1 MPMRI
6 AHLTSRTPATSMSSG
21 EERETAAFR
30 ALADRCRS
38 LEEKQTKLRE
48 EFDELLQKNNLTV
61 RDDNDHVSGN
71 GNNNEVI
78 ADSTTDGFLSGFIFS
93 GNPYATVLKCMGHA
107 VHVLRVPSSE
117 IVYWNHSAE
126 TLYGWKDYEIIGQR
140 VAKVLIA
147 EENYASLQKILE
159 GLVTG
164 VPWSGQFP
172 FKKRSGE
179 VFMAMVT
186 KTPLYEDGEL
196 VGVIAVS
203 SDAAILNT
211 TNSENQRTYQSGNNG
226 QPGVQRLNL
235 KRIQWPPRPMIAS
248 MPQIASSVS
257 DLASKLLPVLNTT
270 DDTVSQNT
278 STDAND
284 EKLEKRGIY
293 ETKPH
298 SRHHHKE
305 NTTVTEASEKDES
318 TTEFGQPSNIAARV
332 LAKLQIGAHAK
343 CGKDNGNIKNNCTAD
358 NSGSNRVNN
367 ENDLLGDL
375 LSLNR
380 HQDVANGADKEEN
393 LHKCN
398 SLFAM
403 KRADTKVCACRA
415 SNVVKDSSGK
425 PFSGEW
431 CECFGSP
438 IPHDPLLRLRCQFDQ
453 KKLEPEAMN
462 MATGDEVQKQQEG
475 LQLPSS
481 RESIGSH
488 ESSSSKGDNE
498 SNSVSKCEIHWEHLQ
513 LREEIGQGNYFYCN
527 VINDGWQKAKI
538 LPYKHAIVAFGAA
551 IVGIPSQIVNG
562 GWVKKY
568 HVIALWRR
576 YNGSCAV
583 VYHGIWNG
591 SDVAVKVYFGNEY
604 TEETLQDYRK
614 EIDIMKRLRH
624 PNVLLFMGA
633 VYSQE
638 RLAIVTELLPRG
650 SLFKNLHR
658 NNQTLD
664 IRRRLR
670 MALDVARGMNYLH
683 HRNPPI
689 VHRDLKSSNL
699 LVDKN
704 WTVKPQ
710 WMAPEVLRNEP
721 SNEKSDVYSFGVI
734 LWELMTQ
741 SIPWKNLNSLQ
752 VVGVVGFMDRR
763 LDLPEGLD
771 PHVASIID
779 DCWRSDPEQRPSFEE
794 LIQRT
799 LFLVNRVTAVS
810 IRRISE
816 S

>member
-562 GWVKKY
+562 GW
-568 HVIALWRR
+568 
-576 YNGSCAV
+576 
-583 VYHGIWNG
+583 
-591 SDVAVKVYFGNEY
+591 
-604 TEETLQDYRK
+604 
-614 EIDIMKRLRH
+614 IDIMKRLRH

-704 WTVKPQ
+704 WTVK
-710 WMAPEVLRNEP
+710 
-721 SNEKSDVYSFGVI
+721 
-734 LWELMTQ
+734 
-741 SIPWKNLNSLQ
+741 

>member
-1 MPMRI
+1 MRI
-6 AHLTSRTPATSMSSG
+6 AHLTTGAPAISMNGG
-21 EERETAAFR
+21 EDRENAAFR
-30 ALADRCRS
+30 ALVDRCRS
-38 LEEKQTKLRE
+38 LEESQAKLRE
-48 EFDELLQKNNLTV
+48 QFDELLQKKLTV
-61 RDDNDHVSGN
+61 RDDNHD
-71 GNNNEVI
+71 NNEVV
-78 ADSTTDGFLSGFIFS
+78 ADSTTLDFLSGYFLS
-93 GNPYATVLKCMGHA
+93 GSPYATVLKCMGHA
-107 VHVLRVPSSE
+107 VHVLRVPSAV

-126 TLYGWKDYEIIGQR
+126 TLYGWKDYEIIGQ
-140 VAKVLIA
+140 KVTKFLIA
-147 EENYASLQKILE
+147 EENYASMRKILE
-159 GLVTG
+159 RVVSG

-179 VFMAMVT
+179 VFMALVT
-186 KTPLYEDGEL
+186 KTPLYEDGKL
-196 VGVIAVS
+196 VAVITVS
-203 SDAAILNT
+203 SDATILKS
-211 TNSENQRTYQSGNNG
+211 TNSENQRTYESGNNG
-226 QPGVQRLNL
+226 QPGVQRLNF
-235 KRIQWPPRPMIAS
+235 KKIQWPPRPMIAP
-248 MPQIASSVS
+248 MPQIASCVS
-257 DLASKLLPVLNTT
+257 NLVLISASKLLPVLHST
-270 DDTVSQNT
+270 DNTVSVNT
-278 STDAND
+278 STDAVADD
-284 EKLEKRGIY
+284 EKPEKRGIY

-298 SRHHHKE
+298 SRHLPKE
-305 NTTVTEASEKDES
+305 NTTATEASEKNES
-318 TTEFGQPSNIAARV
+318 TAEFGQASKILRYVIFSMIKSLQA
-332 LAKLQIGAHAK
+332 AKLQTGARAK
-343 CGKDNGNIKNNCTAD
+343 YGKGNGNIKNNCTAD
-358 NSGSNRVNN
+358 NSRSSRVSN
-367 ENDLLGDL
+367 ENDSSGGLVP
-375 LSLNR
+375 LNR
-380 HQDVANGADKEEN
+380 YQDVVNGADKKES
-393 LHKCN
+393 LQKCKS
-398 SLFAM
+398 SLAM
-403 KRADTKVCACRA
+403 KRADTTASACRA
-415 SNVVKDSSGK
+415 STVSKDSS
-425 PFSGEW
+425 
-431 CECFGSP
+431 
-438 IPHDPLLRLRCQFDQ
+438 D
-453 KKLEPEAMN
+453 
-462 MATGDEVQKQQEG
+462 ATHMMTRDEVKKQQEG
-475 LQLPSS
+475 SQLPSS

-498 SNSVSKCEIHWEHLQ
+498 STSVSDCEIHWEDLQ
-513 LREEIGQGNYFYCN
+513 LREEIGQGSY
-527 VINDGWQKAKI
+527 
-538 LPYKHAIVAFGAA
+538 
-551 IVGIPSQIVNG
+551 
-562 GWVKKY
+562 
-568 HVIALWRR
+568 
-576 YNGSCAV
+576 AV

-591 SDVAVKVYFGNEY
+591 SDVAVKVYFGNGY
-604 TEETLQDYRK
+604 TEETLQGYRK

-704 WTVKPQ
+704 WTVKVGDFGLSRLKDATLLTTKSGRGTPQ

-721 SNEKSDVYSFGVI
+721 SNEKSDVFSFGVI
-734 LWELMTQ
+734 LWELMTE

>member
-1 MPMRI
+1 MRI
-6 AHLTSRTPATSMSSG
+6 AHHLTTNAPAPATSMSGG
-21 EERETAAFR
+21 ERQVHALR
-30 ALADRCRS
+30 SLADRCRS
-38 LEEKQTKLRE
+38 LEEKQAKLRE
-48 EFDELLQKNNLTV
+48 EFDELVQVSNNLTV
-61 RDDNDHVSGN
+61 GDDSQAV
-71 GNNNEVI
+71 
-78 ADSTTDGFLSGFIFS
+78 ADSTVGFLSGFCFS
-93 GNPYATVLKCMGHA
+93 GSPYATVLKCMGHA
-107 VHVLRVPSSE
+107 VHVLRVPSAE
-117 IVYWNHSAE
+117 IIYWNQSAE

-159 GLVTG
+159 RLVTG

-196 VGVIAVS
+196 VGVITVS
-203 SDAAILNT
+203 SDSAILNSR
-211 TNSENQRTYQSGNNG
+211 NSENQRTYQSGNNG
-226 QPGVQRLNL
+226 LPGVQRLNF
-235 KRIQWPPRPMIAS
+235 KRIQWPPRPTIAP
-248 MPQIASSVS
+248 MPQIASCVS
-257 DLASKLLPVLNTT
+257 NLASKFLPAHT
-270 DDTVSQNT
+270 DNTVSRNT
-278 STDAND
+278 STDVED
-284 EKLEKRGIY
+284 EKLEKRNIH

-305 NTTVTEASEKDES
+305 NTTFTEASEKDES
-318 TTEFGQPSNIAARV
+318 TTEFGQPSKIAARV
-332 LAKLQIGAHAK
+332 LAKLQIGARAK
-343 CGKDNGNIKNNCTAD
+343 CEKDNGSIKNNCTAD

-367 ENDLLGDL
+367 ENDSSGGLV
-375 LSLNR
+375 SFTPY
-380 HQDVANGADKEEN
+380 QDVANGADKEEN

-403 KRADTKVCACRA
+403 KRADTKVCSYRA
-415 SNVVKDSSGK
+415 SNVFKDSSGK
-425 PFSGEW
+425 TLSGEW

-438 IPHDPLLRLRCQFDQ
+438 IPQDPLLRLRCQFDQ
-453 KKLEPEAMN
+453 KKLEPEATN
-462 MATGDEVQKQQEG
+462 MVAGDEVQKQQEG
-475 LQLPSS
+475 SQLPSS
-481 RESIGSH
+481 RESNGSH

-498 SNSVSKCEIHWEHLQ
+498 SNSVLECEIHWEDLQ
-513 LREEIGQGNYFYCN
+513 LREEIGQGSY
-527 VINDGWQKAKI
+527 
-538 LPYKHAIVAFGAA
+538 AA
-551 IVGIPSQIVNG
+551 
-562 GWVKKY
+562 
-568 HVIALWRR
+568 
-576 YNGSCAV
+576 

-591 SDVAVKVYFGNEY
+591 SDVAVKVYFGNGY
-604 TEETLQDYRK
+604 TENTLQDYRK

-650 SLFKNLHR
+650 SLFKNLHS

-704 WTVKPQ
+704 WTVKVGDFGLSRLKDATLLTTKSGRGTPQ
-710 WMAPEVLRNEP
+710 WMSPEVLRNEP
-721 SNEKSDVYSFGVI
+721 SNEKSDVFSFGVI

-763 LDLPEGLD
+763 LDIPEGLD
-771 PHVASIID
+771 PHIASIIN

-794 LIQRT
+794 LIQRMM
-799 LFLVNRVTAVS
+799 FLVNRVTAVS
-810 IRRISE
+810 IKRISE

>member
-1 MPMRI
+1 MRI
-6 AHLTSRTPATSMSSG
+6 AHHLTTNAPAPATSMSGG
-21 EERETAAFR
+21 ERQVHALR
-30 ALADRCRS
+30 SLADRCRS
-38 LEEKQTKLRE
+38 LEEKQAKLRE
-48 EFDELLQKNNLTV
+48 EFDELVQVSNNLTV
-61 RDDNDHVSGN
+61 GDDSQAV
-71 GNNNEVI
+71 
-78 ADSTTDGFLSGFIFS
+78 ADSTVGFLSGFCFS
-93 GNPYATVLKCMGHA
+93 GSPYATVLKCMGHA
-107 VHVLRVPSSE
+107 VHVLRVPSAE
-117 IVYWNHSAE
+117 IIYWNQSAE

-159 GLVTG
+159 RLVTG

-196 VGVIAVS
+196 VGVITVS
-203 SDAAILNT
+203 SDSAILNSR
-211 TNSENQRTYQSGNNG
+211 NSENQRTYQSGNNG
-226 QPGVQRLNL
+226 LPGVQRLNF
-235 KRIQWPPRPMIAS
+235 KRIQWPPRPTIAP
-248 MPQIASSVS
+248 MPQIASCVS
-257 DLASKLLPVLNTT
+257 NLQASKFLPAHT
-270 DDTVSQNT
+270 DNTVSRNT
-278 STDAND
+278 STDVED
-284 EKLEKRGIY
+284 EKLEKRNIH

-305 NTTVTEASEKDES
+305 NTTFTEASEKDES
-318 TTEFGQPSNIAARV
+318 TTEFGQPSKIAARV
-332 LAKLQIGAHAK
+332 LAKLQIGARAK
-343 CGKDNGNIKNNCTAD
+343 CEKDNGSIKNNCTAD

-367 ENDLLGDL
+367 ENDSSGGLV
-375 LSLNR
+375 SFTPY
-380 HQDVANGADKEEN
+380 QDVANGADKEEN

-403 KRADTKVCACRA
+403 KRADTKVCSYRA
-415 SNVVKDSSGK
+415 SNVFKDSSGK
-425 PFSGEW
+425 TLSGEW

-438 IPHDPLLRLRCQFDQ
+438 IPQDPLLRLRCQFDQ
-453 KKLEPEAMN
+453 KKLEPEATN
-462 MATGDEVQKQQEG
+462 MVAGDEVQKQQEG
-475 LQLPSS
+475 SQLPSS
-481 RESIGSH
+481 RESNGSH

-498 SNSVSKCEIHWEHLQ
+498 SNSVLECEIHWEDLQ
-513 LREEIGQGNYFYCN
+513 LREEIGQGSY
-527 VINDGWQKAKI
+527 
-538 LPYKHAIVAFGAA
+538 AA
-551 IVGIPSQIVNG
+551 
-562 GWVKKY
+562 
-568 HVIALWRR
+568 
-576 YNGSCAV
+576 

-591 SDVAVKVYFGNEY
+591 SDVAVKVYFGNGY
-604 TEETLQDYRK
+604 TENTLQDYRK

-650 SLFKNLHR
+650 SLFKNLHS

-704 WTVKPQ
+704 WTVKVGDFGLSRLKDATLLTTKSGRGTPQ
-710 WMAPEVLRNEP
+710 WMSPEVLRNEP
-721 SNEKSDVYSFGVI
+721 SNEKSDVFSFGVI

-752 VVGVVGFMDRR
+752 VS
-763 LDLPEGLD
+763 LSL
-771 PHVASIID
+771 
-779 DCWRSDPEQRPSFEE
+779 C
-794 LIQRT
+794 
-799 LFLVNRVTAVS
+799 LFLHTSYTFVLNNIMYVRFT
-810 IRRISE
+810 RITPHITLINQLTNFTIVLYYT
-816 S
+816 

>member
-1 MPMRI
+1 MRI
-6 AHLTSRTPATSMSSG
+6 AHLANRTPATSMTG
-21 EERETAAFR
+21 HEAEATAFQ

-38 LEEKQTKLRE
+38 LEENQAKLRE
-48 EFDELLQKNNLTV
+48 EFHELLQEKKKLTV
-61 RDDNDHVSGN
+61 RDDSHA
-71 GNNNEVI
+71 I
-78 ADSTTDGFLSGFIFS
+78 ADSTTVDFLSGFFFS
-93 GNPYATVLKCMGHA
+93 GTPYTSVLKCMGHA
-107 VHVLRVPSSE
+107 VHVFRVPSAE
-117 IVYWNHSAE
+117 IIYWNHSAE

-140 VAKVLIA
+140 VANVLIA
-147 EENYASLQKILE
+147 EENHASLQKILE
-159 GLVTG
+159 KLVTG

-196 VGVIAVS
+196 VGVITVS
-203 SDAAILNT
+203 SDAAILNSR
-211 TNSENQRTYQSGNNG
+211 NSENKKIFQSGNNG
-226 QPGVQRLNL
+226 QAGEQRLNF
-235 KRIQWPPRPMIAS
+235 KRIQWPPRPMIAP
-248 MPQIASSVS
+248 MPQIASCVS
-257 DLASKLLPVLNTT
+257 NLASKFLPVLNTPDNT
-270 DDTVSQNT
+270 DSRNT
-278 STDAND
+278 LTDAD
-284 EKLEKRGIY
+284 EEKLEKRGIY
-293 ETKPH
+293 ETKPRPRDIH
-298 SRHHHKE
+298 NE
-305 NTTVTEASEKDES
+305 NTTVLEASEKNES
-318 TTEFGQPSNIAARV
+318 TTEFGQPSKIAARV
-332 LAKLQIGAHAK
+332 PAKLQIGARAK
-343 CGKDNGNIKNNCTAD
+343 CGKDSGNIKNNCTAD
-358 NSGSNRVNN
+358 NSGRNTVNN
-367 ENDLLGDL
+367 ANDTCGGFVA
-375 LSLNR
+375 LNR
-380 HQDVANGADKEEN
+380 YQDVANGADKEEN
-393 LHKCN
+393 LYKGN

-403 KRADTKVCACRA
+403 KRTDTKVCACGA
-415 SNVVKDSSGK
+415 SNVLKDSTSK

-431 CECFGSP
+431 CECFGST
-438 IPHDPLLRLRCQFDQ
+438 IPQDPLLRLRCQIDQ
-453 KKLEPEAMN
+453 KKLEPEATN
-462 MATGDEVQKQQEG
+462 MVTGDEVQKQPEG

-481 RESIGSH
+481 RDSIGSH
-488 ESSSSKGDNE
+488 ESSSSKEDNE
-498 SNSVSKCEIHWEHLQ
+498 SNSVLECEIHWEDLQ
-513 LREEIGQGNYFYCN
+513 LREEIGQGSY
-527 VINDGWQKAKI
+527 
-538 LPYKHAIVAFGAA
+538 
-551 IVGIPSQIVNG
+551 
-562 GWVKKY
+562 
-568 HVIALWRR
+568 
-576 YNGSCAV
+576 AV

-591 SDVAVKVYFGNEY
+591 SDVAVKVFFGNEY
-604 TEETLQDYRK
+604 TEETLQAYRK

-624 PNVLLFMGA
+624 PNILLFMGA

-699 LVDKN
+699 LVDRN
-704 WTVKPQ
+704 WTVKVGDFGLSRLKDATLLTTKSGRGTPQ

-741 SIPWKNLNSLQ
+741 SIPWKKLNSLQ

-771 PHVASIID
+771 PHVASVID

-794 LIQRT
+794 LIQRM

-810 IRRISE
+810 IRRDSE

>member
-1 MPMRI
+1 M
-6 AHLTSRTPATSMSSG
+6 SG
-21 EERETAAFR
+21 EERETDAYR
-30 ALADRCRS
+30 VLVDRCRS
-38 LEEKQTKLRE
+38 LEEKQAKLRE
-48 EFDELLQKNNLTV
+48 EFDQLVQEKKLTV
-61 RDDNDHVSGN
+61 IDD
-71 GNNNEVI
+71 EQVI
-78 ADSTTDGFLSGFIFS
+78 ADSTVGFLSGSFFS
-93 GNPYATVLKCMGHA
+93 DRPYESVLKCMGHA
-107 VHVLRVPSSE
+107 VYVLRVPSAE
-117 IVYWNHSAE
+117 IIYWNHSAE
-126 TLYGWKDYEIIGQR
+126 TLYGWKYYEIIGQR
-140 VAKVLIA
+140 VSKSLIA

-159 GLVTG
+159 RLATG

-196 VGVIAVS
+196 VGVITVS
-203 SDAAILNT
+203 SDAAILNSR
-211 TNSENQRTYQSGNNG
+211 NSENRRTYQSGADG
-226 QPGVQRLNL
+226 QPGVHRLNF
-235 KRIQWPPRPMIAS
+235 KRIQWPPRPMIAP
-248 MPQIASSVS
+248 MPHIASSVS
-257 DLASKLLPVLNTT
+257 NLASKFLPRRHI
-270 DDTVSQNT
+270 DDTFSRNT
-278 STDAND
+278 STDADD

-305 NTTVTEASEKDES
+305 NPTIAGASEKDES
-318 TTEFGQPSNIAARV
+318 TIDSGQPPKIAARV
-332 LAKLQIGAHAK
+332 LAKLPIGGGGK
-343 CGKDNGNIKNNCTAD
+343 CGRGNGSIKNNTTTD
-358 NSGSNRVNN
+358 SRGTNRVNN
-367 ENDLLGDL
+367 DNDSSGGLVPLTPQ
-375 LSLNR
+375 
-380 HQDVANGADKEEN
+380 QDAANGAEKIEN

-398 SLFAM
+398 SLV
-403 KRADTKVCACRA
+403 KRTDTRVCAYRT
-415 SNVVKDSSGK
+415 SNVSKDSSVK
-425 PFSGEW
+425 PLSGEW

-438 IPHDPLLRLRCQFDQ
+438 IPQDPLIRIRCQSDQ
-453 KKLEPEAMN
+453 KKLEPEATN
-462 MATGDEVQKQQEG
+462 VVTEDEMQKQQEG
-475 LQLPSS
+475 LPLPSS

-498 SNSVSKCEIHWEHLQ
+498 SNSVVECEIHWEDLQ
-513 LREEIGQGNYFYCN
+513 LREEIGQGSY
-527 VINDGWQKAKI
+527 
-538 LPYKHAIVAFGAA
+538 
-551 IVGIPSQIVNG
+551 
-562 GWVKKY
+562 
-568 HVIALWRR
+568 
-576 YNGSCAV
+576 AV

-591 SDVAVKVYFGNEY
+591 SDVAVKVFFGNGY
-604 TEETLQDYRK
+604 AEETLQDYRK

-633 VYSQE
+633 VYSPE

-650 SLFKNLHR
+650 SLFKTLH
-658 NNQTLD
+658 NNQTID

-704 WTVKPQ
+704 WSVKVGDFGLSRLKDATLLTTKSGRGTPQ

-721 SNEKSDVYSFGVI
+721 SNEKSDVFSFGVI

-741 SIPWKNLNSLQ
+741 SIPWKNLNYLQ

-763 LDLPEGLD
+763 LELPEGLD

-794 LIQRT
+794 LIQRMI
-799 LFLVNRVTAVS
+799 FLVNRVTAVS
-810 IRRISE
+810 IRTISE

>member
-513 LREEIGQGNYFYCN
+513 LREEIGQG
-527 VINDGWQKAKI
+527 
-538 LPYKHAIVAFGAA
+538 
-551 IVGIPSQIVNG
+551 
-562 GWVKKY
+562 
-568 HVIALWRR
+568 
-576 YNGSCAV
+576 SCAV

-704 WTVKPQ
+704 WTVKVGDFGLSRLKD
-710 WMAPEVLRNEP
+710 ATLLTT
-721 SNEKSDVYSFGVI
+721 KSGRAS
-734 LWELMTQ
+734 
-741 SIPWKNLNSLQ
+741 
-752 VVGVVGFMDRR
+752 MDG
-763 LDLPEGLD
+763 P
-771 PHVASIID
+771 
-779 DCWRSDPEQRPSFEE
+779 
-794 LIQRT
+794 
-799 LFLVNRVTAVS
+799 
-810 IRRISE
+810 
-816 S
+816 

>member
-107 VHVLRVPSSE
+107 VHALRVPSSE

-513 LREEIGQGNYFYCN
+513 LREEIGQG
-527 VINDGWQKAKI
+527 
-538 LPYKHAIVAFGAA
+538 
-551 IVGIPSQIVNG
+551 
-562 GWVKKY
+562 
-568 HVIALWRR
+568 
-576 YNGSCAV
+576 SCAV

-704 WTVKPQ
+704 WTVKVGDFGLSRLKD
-710 WMAPEVLRNEP
+710 ATLLTT
-721 SNEKSDVYSFGVI
+721 KSGRGTV
-734 LWELMTQ
+734 MTALTF
-741 SIPWKNLNSLQ
+741 SLFTYKTSDLNS
-752 VVGVVGFMDRR
+752 
-763 LDLPEGLD
+763 
-771 PHVASIID
+771 
-779 DCWRSDPEQRPSFEE
+779 
-794 LIQRT
+794 
-799 LFLVNRVTAVS
+799 
-810 IRRISE
+810 
-816 S
+816 